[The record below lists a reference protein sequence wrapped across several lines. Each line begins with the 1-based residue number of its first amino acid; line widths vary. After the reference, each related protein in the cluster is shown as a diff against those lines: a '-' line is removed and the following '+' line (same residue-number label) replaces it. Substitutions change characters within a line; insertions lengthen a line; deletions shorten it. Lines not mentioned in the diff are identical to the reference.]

1 MVNMKKLTSLIL
13 MAAVVLWNKK
23 HNEQEAVANVKN
35 LKNSIRV
42 LKRNVK
48 NINKNGIECE
58 DSAYNITKEV
68 VIQRLKARINKL
80 KKLKR
85 LSKKALHYTPICYN
99 KDIEVRG
106 TVQNLKTVGRYLIPT
121 ASRLDKSFGKVPT
134 PSPLKS

>member
-58 DSAYNITKEV
+58 ECAYNISKELF
-68 VIQRLKARINKL
+68 IQRLKARINRL

-85 LSKKALHYTPICYN
+85 LQKGGLLLAPICYN
-99 KDIEVRG
+99 KDIEVRE

>member
-58 DSAYNITKEV
+58 ECAYNISKEI
-68 VIQRLKARINKL
+68 VIQRLKARINRL

-85 LSKKALHYTPICYN
+85 LQKGGLLLAPICYN
-99 KDIEVRG
+99 KDIEVRE

-121 ASRLDKSFGKVPT
+121 ASRLDKSFGKVPNK
-134 PSPLKS
+134 SPLKS

>member
-1 MVNMKKLTSLIL
+1 MKRLTSLIL

-58 DSAYNITKEV
+58 ECAYNISKELF
-68 VIQRLKARINKL
+68 IQRLKARINRL

-85 LSKKALHYTPICYN
+85 LQKGGLLLAPICYN
-99 KDIEVRG
+99 KDIEVREI
-106 TVQNLKTVGRYLIPT
+106 VQNLKTVGRYLIPT

>member
-1 MVNMKKLTSLIL
+1 MKKLTSLIL

-58 DSAYNITKEV
+58 ECAYNISKELF
-68 VIQRLKARINKL
+68 IQRLKARINRL

-85 LSKKALHYTPICYN
+85 LQKGGLLLAPICYN
-99 KDIEVRG
+99 KDIEVREI
-106 TVQNLKTVGRYLIPT
+106 VQNLKTVGRYLIPT

>member
-1 MVNMKKLTSLIL
+1 MKKLTSLIL

-42 LKRNVK
+42 LKRNAK

-58 DSAYNITKEV
+58 ECAYNISKEV
-68 VIQRLKARINKL
+68 FIQRLKARINRL

-85 LSKKALHYTPICYN
+85 LQKGGLLLAPICYN
-99 KDIEVRG
+99 KDIEVRE

-121 ASRLDKSFGKVPT
+121 ASRLDKSFGKVPNK
-134 PSPLKS
+134 SPLKS

>member
-1 MVNMKKLTSLIL
+1 MKKLTSLIL

-42 LKRNVK
+42 LKRNAK

-58 DSAYNITKEV
+58 ECAYNISKEV
-68 VIQRLKARINKL
+68 FIQRLKARINRL

-85 LSKKALHYTPICYN
+85 LQKGGLLLAPICYN
-99 KDIEVRG
+99 KDIEVRE
-106 TVQNLKTVGRYLIPT
+106 TVQNLKMVGRYLIPT

>member
-1 MVNMKKLTSLIL
+1 MKKLTSLIL

-42 LKRNVK
+42 LKRNAK

-58 DSAYNITKEV
+58 ECAYNISKEV
-68 VIQRLKARINKL
+68 FIQRLKARINRL

-85 LSKKALHYTPICYN
+85 LQKGGLLLAPICYN
-99 KDIEVRG
+99 KDIEVRE

>member
-1 MVNMKKLTSLIL
+1 MKKLTSLIL

-58 DSAYNITKEV
+58 ECAYNISKELF
-68 VIQRLKARINKL
+68 IQRLKARINRL

-85 LSKKALHYTPICYN
+85 LQKGGLLLAPICYN
-99 KDIEVRG
+99 KDIEVREI
-106 TVQNLKTVGRYLIPT
+106 VQNLKTVGRYLIPT
-121 ASRLDKSFGKVPT
+121 ASRLDKSFGKVPNK
-134 PSPLKS
+134 SPLKS

>member
-1 MVNMKKLTSLIL
+1 MKKLTSLIL

-58 DSAYNITKEV
+58 ECAYNISKEV
-68 VIQRLKARINKL
+68 FIQRLKARINRL

-85 LSKKALHYTPICYN
+85 LQKGGLLLAPICYN
-99 KDIEVRG
+99 KDIEVRE

>member
-1 MVNMKKLTSLIL
+1 MKRLTSLIL

-42 LKRNVK
+42 LKRNAK

-58 DSAYNITKEV
+58 ECAYNISKEV
-68 VIQRLKARINKL
+68 FIQRLKARINRL

-85 LSKKALHYTPICYN
+85 LQKGGLLLAPICYN
-99 KDIEVRG
+99 KDIEVRE
-106 TVQNLKTVGRYLIPT
+106 TVQNLKMVGRYLIPT